1 MIQIAQLNVLTNGS
15 NVTVRWDIPAEA
27 HAVGLASTRSSR
39 VRIFARGL
47 TEDDAAHSIG
57 AMMMM
62 ATAKIE
68 RELCGAWCTH
78 PLF

>member
-15 NVTVRWDIPAEA
+15 NVIVQWDIPAEA
-27 HAVGLASTRSSR
+27 HAVGLAPTRRSR
-39 VRIFARGL
+39 VRPFARGL

-68 RELCGAWCTH
+68 HELCGAWCTH